1 MSSRTLRLVRALE
14 GLEKPG
20 EGELGELVE
29 AAGLNKVLLGFLRSA
44 GVEGEASR
52 REEERYKRF
61 SSVVGEVA
69 GALRGL
75 DYALHKFRKPVEHVS
90 VDVDVLVDAR
100 QLPEAVK
107 RLASRGFGVEV
118 WEKYTVTMTRGRA
131 IVDLYTHPSFAWVVY
146 LDGEELLECCT
157 EEFEWE
163 GLELRGLTKE
173 AEVVVTAAHA
183 VYKEHVYLLADYFT
197 VKKWLN
203 KRALD
208 LAGELGVEDS
218 LRASTRLNE
227 LVDSGLVELPSRI
240 PVSYLAG
247 AYARK
252 LFRDSVFRSTLVNA
266 LEYMLTERAG
276 RSVKWRLTRASY

>member
-20 EGELGELVE
+20 EGELGELAE

-44 GVEGEASR
+44 GVEGEARR
-52 REEERYKRF
+52 REEERYKWFR
-61 SSVVGEVA
+61 SVVGEVA

-107 RLASRGFGVEV
+107 RLASRGFRVEV

-146 LDGEELLECCT
+146 LDGEELLECCA

-163 GLELRGLTKE
+163 GLELRGLTRE

-208 LAGELGVEDS
+208 LARELGVEDS